1 MGHVI
6 VIVITSMSYVVHYT
20 SNYFIGKYIFNI
32 YLKLKGLQKVSKK
45 DHNICHNGKKN
56 ILKFTVKV
64 C

>member
-1 MGHVI
+1 MPSI
-6 VIVITSMSYVVHYT
+6 PYT
-20 SNYFIGKYIFNI
+20 AHTLYFQFFIGKYIFNI

>member
-1 MGHVI
+1 MPSI
-6 VIVITSMSYVVHYT
+6 PYT
-20 SNYFIGKYIFNI
+20 AHTLYFQFFYGKYIFNI